1 MEIFVLSCRR
11 WCARTMRRTVSVTG
25 ATSAGGP
32 TVTRS
37 CRKVS
42 TTIIKHPQDQAYF
55 YKFCSCIFLLYR
67 YRNQCFG
74 FGFFSGSGSAKN
86 PDPIRKSGS
95 RSMKKTPYNY
105 NFFYFPHWVQTVF
118 FGHVAPK
125 PIQKHHLD
133 PISLLMDGSGFL
145 QSGSRSAKNPDP
157 SGSKTLFVIA

>member
-1 MEIFVLSCRR
+1 MQELWEGWEVWLGQQVPVGPRWRGVAERYPPPLSNILRTKLISTNFVAVFICYIGIVIS
-11 WCARTMRRTVSVTG
+11 VSDSG
-25 ATSAGGP
+25 
-32 TVTRS
+32 
-37 CRKVS
+37 
-42 TTIIKHPQDQAYF
+42 
-55 YKFCSCIFLLYR
+55 FL
-67 YRNQCFG
+67 
-74 FGFFSGSGSAKN
+74 SGSGSAKN

-95 RSMKKTPYNY
+95 RSMKKTPYKY

-157 SGSKTLFVIA
+157 SGSKTLIVIA